1 MKTATTCHQIPCDQ
15 SVAERPRYFPRQL
28 ITPDDLNLEQ
38 DYFRAKLRWHNR
50 MLHGWGVVCG
60 ARVCLVPKSKGIDA
74 TFEPW
79 KVRIS
84 PGYILGPYGDE
95 IIIDCVRTFDL
106 RTTALTG
113 ITGELCVDAIDPWC
127 SEVVRKPES
136 DKLYVAVR
144 YKEIPARPVRV
155 QPVGCG
161 CDDASCE
168 NSRLVD
174 GYEIGVLT
182 ECPDSHQSPPG
193 LDDLT
198 DGPIPDC
205 PACPDQPWVVLAEVE
220 MDADGNVVKIDNC
233 VCRRLVV
240 SLASAWWQCTDMKAT
255 EPAPTD
261 QPTDQ
266 PTPDPP
272 PPAGPPVSVTA
283 IKARATLARG
293 VKTVVEM
300 KGENLNR
307 AAKASFGPGVTVED
321 LKIPSGERMVAEV
334 AVDDTAQP
342 GKRTLVLT
350 DASGRTLFKFD
361 GAIEITQ
368 VASPAGSV
376 TPATPRG
383 VTSRASG
390 SVKRRKKPSDEEV

>member
-1 MKTATTCHQIPCDQ
+1 M
-15 SVAERPRYFPRQL
+15 
-28 ITPDDLNLEQ
+28 
-38 DYFRAKLRWHNR
+38 
-50 MLHGWGVVCG
+50 
-60 ARVCLVPKSKGIDA
+60 VPKVKEPG

-79 KVRIS
+79 KVRVRS
-84 PGYILGPYGDE
+84 GYILGPYGDE

-106 RTTALTG
+106 RTNGLTG
-113 ITGELCVDAIDPWC
+113 ITGEPCVDAIDPWC
-127 SEVVRKPES
+127 SEVVRQPES

-182 ECPDSHQSPPG
+182 ECPDSHQGPPG
-193 LDDLT
+193 IDDLT
-198 DGPIPDC
+198 GGPIPDC
-205 PACPDQPWVVLAEVE
+205 PPCPDQPWVVLAEVE
-220 MDADGNVVKIDNC
+220 MDAEGNVIKIDNC

-240 SLASAWWQCTDMKAT
+240 SLAPAWWQCTETKAAT
-255 EPAPTD
+255 EPAP
-261 QPTDQ
+261 PTGQ
-266 PTPDPP
+266 
-272 PPAGPPVSVTA
+272 PVSVTV

-307 AAKASFGPGVTVED
+307 ASKASFGPGVTVAD
-321 LKIPSGERMVAEV
+321 LQIPSAERIVAEV
-334 AVDDTAQP
+334 AVDDSAQP

-350 DASGRTLFKFD
+350 DAAGRTLLKKD
-361 GAIEITQ
+361 DAIEIAQ
-368 VASPAGSV
+368 VASSPGAT
-376 TPATPRG
+376 TPTTTKG
-383 VTSRASG
+383 VNTRASG
-390 SVKRRKKPSDEEV
+390 TTKRRRKPSGEEV